1 MELLHH
7 QASLREED
15 GNFVCSRC
23 GLVNPSDDTPCIP
36 ANLEPS
42 SENVTL
48 PESKR

>member
-15 GNFVCSRC
+15 GWFVCSRC

-36 ANLEPS
+36 ANLEPAAQEKPGRQQGS
-42 SENVTL
+42 
-48 PESKR
+48 